1 MQFAIFARR
10 AVLRLR
16 VQFLIN
22 KLAPENRRRLLCWR
36 QVASDQVFVDL
47 RKFGR
52 LEVDDDRRPVPMLHN
67 PISRAC
73 YIEGHAGVQFATVA
87 RDQAELLMSVLVK
100 EFDATTFA
108 VGVKKSGYQFRIID
122 QVGLQQGMCI

>member
-1 MQFAIFARR
+1 
-10 AVLRLR
+10 
-16 VQFLIN
+16 
-22 KLAPENRRRLLCWR
+22 
-36 QVASDQVFVDL
+36 
-47 RKFGR
+47 
-52 LEVDDDRRPVPMLHN
+52 MLHN

-73 YIEGHAGVQFATVA
+73 DIEGHAAVQFATVA
-87 RDQAELLMSVLVK
+87 RDQAELFMSVLVK